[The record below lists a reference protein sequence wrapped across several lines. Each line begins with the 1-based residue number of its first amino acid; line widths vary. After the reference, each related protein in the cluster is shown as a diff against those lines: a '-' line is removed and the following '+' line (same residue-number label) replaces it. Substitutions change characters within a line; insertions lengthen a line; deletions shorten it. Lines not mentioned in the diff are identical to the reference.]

1 MISLQLINISNSFKY
16 SALMKSKKKKEKNVM
31 SESEERVNVSSLQN
45 NKINEFTCN
54 WILKFLKRSRLNRLA
69 RHYVFACS

>member
-54 WILKFLKRSRLNRLA
+54 
-69 RHYVFACS
+69 